1 MQDKVKK
8 ISDTCWEVQLE
19 DDPDH
24 PGELIMQLPEEV
36 INQMG
41 WDFGD
46 ELIWKVN
53 EVTHQITL
61 TKKA

>member
-8 ISDTCWEVQLE
+8 ISDTGWEVQLE

-46 ELIWKVN
+46 ELIWNVN

>member
-8 ISDTCWEVQLE
+8 ISDTRWEVQLE

-24 PGELIMQLPEEV
+24 PGELVMQLPEEV

-46 ELIWKVN
+46 ELIWNVD

>member
-8 ISDTCWEVQLE
+8 ISDTRWEVHLE

-24 PGELIMQLPEEV
+24 PGELVMQLPEEV

-46 ELIWKVN
+46 ELIWNVD
-53 EVTHQITL
+53 EITHQITL

>member
-19 DDPDH
+19 DDSDH

>member
-8 ISDTCWEVQLE
+8 ISDTRWEVQLE
-19 DDPDH
+19 DDPDY